1 MGLRDRLKGAVKK
14 VIGAAEAPK
23 ATTRAIVGVGKDT
36 PDGYRVV
43 AAEGAI
49 AEGGAGTYGHNNNR
63 VVAVFLKDGAY
74 YAIDNECRHEDG
86 PVGEG
91 DIRGC
96 TVKCPYHEW
105 EYDFTTGK
113 CLTQPDSR
121 LETYKVRVQDG
132 FIQVGPMLTPGTTMR
147 GGEHNDGLKVIT
159 R

>member
-14 VIGAAEAPK
+14 VIGGVDAPK
-23 ATTRAIVGVGKDT
+23 APVKVIVGVGKDT
-36 PDGYRVV
+36 ADGYRVV
-43 AAEGAI
+43 AAVGTIQEGA
-49 AEGGAGTYGHNNNR
+49 AGTYGHNNNR

-91 DIRGC
+91 EIRGC

-113 CLTQPDSR
+113 CLTQTDSR

>member
-14 VIGAAEAPK
+14 VIGGVDAPK
-23 ATTRAIVGVGKDT
+23 AQANVIVGVGKDT
-36 PDGYRVV
+36 ADGYRVV
-43 AAEGAI
+43 AAVGAILEGA
-49 AEGGAGTYGHNNNR
+49 AGTYGHNNNR
-63 VVAVFLKDGAY
+63 VVAVFLKDGSY

-91 DIRGC
+91 EIRGC

-113 CLTQPDSR
+113 CLTQTDSR

>member
-1 MGLRDRLKGAVKK
+1 MGLRDRLRGAVKK
-14 VIGAAEAPK
+14 VIGGAEAPK
-23 ATTRAIVGVGKDT
+23 AAPRAVVGVGKDT

-43 AAEGAI
+43 APVGAI
-49 AEGGAGTYGHNNNR
+49 REGGAGTYGHNNNR
-63 VVAVFLKDGAY
+63 VVAVFLKDGQY

-91 DIRGC
+91 EVRGC

-105 EYDFTTGK
+105 EYDFTTGQ
-113 CLTQPDSR
+113 CLSQPDSR
-121 LETYKVRVQDG
+121 LETYHVRTQDG
-132 FIQVGPMLTPGTTMR
+132 FIQVGPIRTPGTTMR